1 MQMQVFDL
9 RYMYDG
15 FALQN
20 VRTKAE
26 RQVEDLKHQLEV
38 HKNLSV
44 FQMIVVL
51 MYCIIR

>member
-9 RYMYDG
+9 RMYDD

-20 VRTKAE
+20 ARTKAE

-44 FQMIVVL
+44 FK
-51 MYCIIR
+51 